1 MQFVIS
7 ESLFE
12 SYPFCAKRGI
22 ISRSKNENDGSTADA
37 MKTLFSALGEHSD
50 TNFRIW
56 KDFANARLMPA
67 ELYRVGDGTFH
78 GLFEGTDLGSLL
90 ITRSTFSAVRVES
103 TPTTLR
109 RNDKRDTLAVTVK
122 LSGTSMCEQFG
133 RQAIVQPGEI
143 MVLDRAS
150 PSIRQTTAP
159 SRSLLLEIPR
169 DRLENLLG
177 DARHFS
183 VLSVGADLGSARLVT
198 TFLDTL
204 LRVENTFTP
213 DAAQR
218 MSAIAVDLVAA
229 GIAERLAREVPRPL
243 HGTVVVQRAKA
254 YVEAHLGDP
263 ALDPPQLA
271 AAVGV
276 SLRRLQELFHEHDQ
290 HISDWIWQ
298 RRLET
303 AAKRLTDQGCRH
315 LSIGTLA
322 YGCGFASQ
330 AHFSRRFK
338 DRYGM
343 APSEFRHLS
352 DQPAPKA

>member
-1 MQFVIS
+1 
-7 ESLFE
+7 
-12 SYPFCAKRGI
+12 
-22 ISRSKNENDGSTADA
+22 
-37 MKTLFSALGEHSD
+37 MKTIFSALGEQSD
-50 TNFRIW
+50 KNFQLW
-56 KDFANARLMPA
+56 KDVAHARLMPA
-67 ELYRVGDGTFH
+67 ELYRIDDGIFR

-109 RNDKRDTLAVTVK
+109 RNAKRDTLAVTIK
-122 LSGTSMCEQFG
+122 LSGTSTCEQFG
-133 RQAIVQPGEI
+133 RQAIVRPGEI
-143 MVLDRAS
+143 VVLDRGS
-150 PSIRQTTAP
+150 PSIRQTTGP
-159 SRSLLLEIPR
+159 SRSLLVEVPK

-183 VLSVGADLGSARLVT
+183 ALTIGADFASTGLVR

-204 LRVENTFTP
+204 LRVESNFTP
-213 DAAQR
+213 DAAER
-218 MSAIAVDLVAA
+218 MSGIAVDLIGAC
-229 GIAERLAREVPRPL
+229 IAERLAKAMPRPL

-254 YVEAHLGDP
+254 HVEANLGDP
-263 ALDPPQLA
+263 TLDPPRLA

-276 SLRRLQELFHEHDQ
+276 SLRRLQELFHEHGQ

-298 RRLET
+298 RRLQM
-303 AAKRLTDQGCRH
+303 AAKRLTNPGCRH
-315 LSIGTLA
+315 LSLGTLA

-343 APSEFRHLS
+343 APSEFRHLT
-352 DQPAPKA
+352 DQADP